1 MLIDEGGGIMKKI
14 NMTLILLFTLVFS
27 LFISNTQIIYAIN
40 QEELDHESILESYT
54 NIDEETE
61 EELNEEVSD
70 PEAVETDELVS
81 GQEADKLVEENKS
94 NDAEDT
100 SAVKTTGTSVESIQS
115 EVSLPYRDG
124 DRGEPIVE
132 MKEKL
137 VQLGFASWSSPS
149 ASYGSYTI
157 EAVNSFQDYYG
168 FNDPDIITQEMLD
181 KMNDLLT
188 GSYRDGDRGDHVFA
202 LKEDLVRLGFASWNP
217 PTNVYGSVTSG
228 VVKDFQAHYNLPES
242 GIAEANTRAKIEE
255 ILTPPYRDGDR
266 GEPIVEMKEKLV
278 QLGFASWSSP
288 SASYGSYT
296 IEAVN
301 SFQDY
306 YGFNDPDIITQ
317 EMLDKMDDLL
327 TGSYSD
333 GDHGDHVFALKEDLV
348 RLGFASWNPPTNVY
362 RSVTSGVVK
371 DFQAHY
377 NLPESRIAEANTRA
391 KIEEILTPPY
401 RDGDRGEPIVEMKE
415 KLVELGF
422 ATWSS
427 PSEFYGSHTIEAVNK
442 FQDYYG
448 F

>member
-1 MLIDEGGGIMKKI
+1 MILIII
-14 NMTLILLFTLVFS
+14 A
-27 LFISNTQIIYAIN
+27 FISFFTVSQPLVHTIVKELV
-40 QEELDHESILESYT
+40 EEVSTVDSEKNDDQNRNEEE
-54 NIDEETE
+54 IDREKE
-61 EELNEEVSD
+61 EELNERVSD
-70 PEAVETDELVS
+70 PEAVETDESVS
-81 GQEADKLVEENKS
+81 GKETDKLVEENKS

-181 KMNDLLT
+181 KMDDLLT
-188 GSYRDGDRGDHVFA
+188 GSYSDGDRGDHVFA

-242 GIAEANTRAKIEE
+242 GIAEENTRAKIEE

-266 GEPIVEMKEKLV
+266 GEPIVEL
-278 QLGFASWSSP
+278 
-288 SASYGSYT
+288 
-296 IEAVN
+296 
-301 SFQDY
+301 
-306 YGFNDPDIITQ
+306 
-317 EMLDKMDDLL
+317 
-327 TGSYSD
+327 
-333 GDHGDHVFALKEDLV
+333 
-348 RLGFASWNPPTNVY
+348 
-362 RSVTSGVVK
+362 
-371 DFQAHY
+371 
-377 NLPESRIAEANTRA
+377 
-391 KIEEILTPPY
+391 
-401 RDGDRGEPIVEMKE
+401 KE

-448 F
+448 FNNPDIVTQKMIDRMEELIDNAYQDGDRGDHVFSLKEDLVRLCFASWDPPTNVYGPLSLEFVKE